1 METLNTQQTVNY
13 HEAIEEIL
21 SSFSNMLVQEGTEVE
36 LICDHGVAL
45 RDRGVAL
52 RDHGVALRDHEAP
65 LGNTQVPLHHRHGG
79 HYLVMVVG
87 WKEDV
92 RVYNTIVHVDIKGD
106 KIWIQKDGTDTG
118 IAKELVALGV
128 AKTNIVLGDR
138 PPSMRKFT
146 PYSPG

>member
-36 LICDHGVAL
+36 LICDHA
-45 RDRGVAL
+45 APL
-52 RDHGVALRDHEAP
+52 RDH
-65 LGNTQVPLHHRHGG
+65 HGG

-92 RVYNTIVHVDIKGD
+92 RVYNTIVHVDLKGD

-128 AKTNIVLGDR
+128 PKTNIVLGDR

>member
-36 LICDHGVAL
+36 LICDRGVAL

-52 RDHGVALRDHEAP
+52 RD
-65 LGNTQVPLHHRHGG
+65 RHGG